1 MSVITRN
8 LNTGKIQLL
17 TKGADS
23 VIEQLLAPDQKQNLN
38 STMQF
43 VNTYARNGL
52 RTLLLAVKDLDEMT
66 YANWN

>member
-43 VNTYARNGL
+43 VNAYARNGL